1 MASKSTSKRLLFSV
15 SIKDCEIQT
24 FTVGGPGGGGKDTSN
39 TGVRLT
45 HKPSSATATARE
57 ERSQQTNKVRA
68 FRRLCETKEFKAWH
82 RLTVARL
89 SGEKSIEQQV
99 DEAMAPGNIRIEVKD
114 EDGRWAPAPTPL
126 LN

>member
-1 MASKSTSKRLLFSV
+1 MGAKSTNKRLLFSV

-45 HKPSSATATARE
+45 HKPSGAVSTARE

-68 FRRLCETKEFKAWH
+68 FRRLCETKEFKTWH

-89 SGEKSIEQQV
+89 SGEKPIEQQV
-99 DEAMAPGNIRIEVKD
+99 DEAMAPENLKIEVKD
-114 EDGRWAPAPTPL
+114 EEGDGH
-126 LN
+126 